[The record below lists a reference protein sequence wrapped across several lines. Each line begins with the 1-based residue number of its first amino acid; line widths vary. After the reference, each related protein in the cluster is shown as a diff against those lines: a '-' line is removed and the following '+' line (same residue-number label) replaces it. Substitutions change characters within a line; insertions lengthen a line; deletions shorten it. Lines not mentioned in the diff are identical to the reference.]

1 MKISFHIGAH
11 CTDEEQLLRS
21 LLRNSGVL
29 AREGICVPGPSRY
42 RGVLADVL
50 NKLQGAKADLDT
62 QEMLIEH
69 FVDLE
74 DAERIVFGHDNFLGA
89 SFRAFEGGVLYGL
102 AERNTKRL
110 RNLFPMH
117 QVEFFMGMRDIST
130 FLPALAAKVPE
141 DKLHQLLAGVDPRHL
156 YWSDTLHAIREATP
170 DCPITVWCNE
180 DTPLI
185 WPEILHEVAGLDPE
199 VKLMGGLDI
208 LAQIM
213 ARPGIKRL
221 RDYLASHPIHNEIQ
235 RRRVLAAFLSKYA
248 LEEEIEEEIT
258 LPGWTQDLMQ
268 ELSQSYDDDM
278 LEIKSIPG
286 VTLLTA

>member
-21 LLRNSGVL
+21 LLRNADVL
-29 AREGICVPGPSRY
+29 AQEGVCVPGPSRY
-42 RGVLADVL
+42 RGILADVL
-50 NKLQGAKADLDT
+50 NKLKGEKADLDT

-74 DAERIVFGHDNFLGA
+74 DAERIVFGHDMFLGA
-89 SFRAFEGGVLYGL
+89 PFRAFENGVLYGL

-117 QVEFFMGMRDIST
+117 QVEFFMGMRDVST
-130 FLPALAAKVPE
+130 LIPALAAKVPE
-141 DKLHQLLAGVDPRHL
+141 DKLAEFLSGIDPLHLL
-156 YWSDTLHAIREATP
+156 WSDAIHAIREANP

-185 WPEILHEVAGLDPE
+185 WPEVLHEVAGLDPE
-199 VKLMGGLDI
+199 VRLMGGLDI
-208 LAQIM
+208 LVPLM
-213 ARPGIKRL
+213 AREGVNRL
-221 RDYLASHPIHNEIQ
+221 RTYMASHPILNEIQ
-235 RRRVLAAFLSKYA
+235 RRRVLSAFLSKYA
-248 LEEEIEEEIT
+248 IEEQIEEEVT
-258 LPGWTQDLMQ
+258 LPGWTEDLMA

>member
-21 LLRNSGVL
+21 LLRNADVL
-29 AREGICVPGPSRY
+29 AQEGVCVPGPSRY
-42 RGVLADVL
+42 RGILADVL
-50 NKLQGAKADLDT
+50 NKLKGEKADLDT

-74 DAERIVFGHDNFLGA
+74 DAERIVFGHDMFLGA
-89 SFRAFEGGVLYGL
+89 PFRAFENGVLYGL

-110 RNLFPMH
+110 HNLFPMH
-117 QVEFFMGMRDIST
+117 QVEFFMGMRDVST
-130 FLPALAAKVPE
+130 LIPALAAKVPE
-141 DKLHQLLAGVDPRHL
+141 DKLAEFLSGIDPLHLL
-156 YWSDTLHAIREATP
+156 WSDAIHAIREANP

-185 WPEILHEVAGLDPE
+185 WPEVLHEVAGLDPE
-199 VKLMGGLDI
+199 VRLMGGLDI
-208 LAQIM
+208 LVPLM
-213 ARPGIKRL
+213 AREGVNRL
-221 RDYLASHPIHNEIQ
+221 RTYMASHPILNEIQ
-235 RRRVLAAFLSKYA
+235 RRRVLSAFLSKYA
-248 LEEEIEEEIT
+248 IEDQIEEEVT
-258 LPGWTQDLMQ
+258 LPGWTEDLMA

>member
-1 MKISFHIGAH
+1 MKIAFHIGAH

-29 AREGICVPGPSRY
+29 AQEGVCVPGPSRY
-42 RGVLADVL
+42 RSILADVL
-50 NKLQGAKADLDT
+50 NKLKGEKADLDT

-74 DAERIVFGHDNFLGA
+74 DAERIVFGHDLFLGA
-89 SFRAFEGGVLYGL
+89 HFRAFEDGVLYGL

-117 QVEFFMGMRDIST
+117 QVEFFMGMRDIAT
-130 FLPALAAKVPE
+130 LIPALAARVPE
-141 DKLHQLLAGVDPRHL
+141 EKLQQLLGGVDPRHL
-156 YWSDTLHAIREATP
+156 YWSDTIHAIREANP
-170 DCPITVWCNE
+170 DCPLTVWCNE

-185 WPEILHEVAGLDPE
+185 WPEILHEVAGLEPE
-199 VKLMGGLDI
+199 IKLMGGLDI
-208 LAQIM
+208 LAPIM
-213 ARPGIKRL
+213 AKEGMKRL
-221 RDYLASHPIHNEIQ
+221 RAYMSTHPIHNEIQ
-235 RRRVLAAFLSKYA
+235 RRRVLAAFLSKFA
-248 LEEEIEEEIT
+248 LDEEVEEEVT
-258 LPGWTQDLMQ
+258 LPGWTEDLMA

-286 VTLLTA
+286 VTLLTS